1 MMANLFFQMFERLGS
16 GRATPTRALEEPAL
30 PASQTP
36 QAQPHLSAP
45 AETGA
50 LQPVKNW
57 SHPFK
62 DKNSPLLQLT
72 QLSKAASGYYPL
84 GRNGLWHGGVH
95 FDSGTAGTLDQSS
108 VQCLADGE
116 VVAYRIDTHAPTTN
130 YFVENGTVPKPFS
143 RNFVLVRHR
152 LQPPTIEGS
161 PDVTPSLIFYSLY
174 MHLQDWSVYQNA
186 HGIERPKF
194 WPEGAAF
201 RVKATVTDMHPGHPG
216 QQGLNVRNQAQRG
229 KALGLL
235 PRGAA
240 VTVTGDGIYRKL
252 ENTHGPEFLKAAD
265 GSLRGYLSIDFLEP
279 MATDDYRVKGD
290 PSLNVRAE
298 ASVGSTIIGT
308 LPNGTEVTVSGEG
321 PFRKLER
328 VNQYVHFDSLEGAR
342 EPIADR
348 IVVLDQPVAIKAG
361 ELIGH
366 IGEYQDSKAEHPE
379 KKLHLEVFSGDD
391 VKAFIEGCQ
400 GWADL
405 MPATDKTWL
414 KLVKGTAVVKH
425 HDRFNAAQPPR
436 LRDASSSSDA
446 DLLVPKSW
454 LDGLSAEKKIAIP
467 ATDEHNAYN
476 WYRLEHLLHDA
487 NNMLHDCWVRE
498 EVGVTPWV
506 NPWSWVGYDTI
517 FNFDSPQQTL
527 ASFFRAVSRFDE
539 EQLKQHGALA
549 DASDKGPM
557 KSRLYDIIDRNR
569 DGKMTAEE
577 LQAAI
582 RLPAHAQSLS
592 QLIIHYESEWR
603 FTPHKWDALD
613 EVLGHSGSTPH
624 LNWLAEKE
632 RIKQISWWNE
642 VAPRVGL
649 PGHGQ
654 VYHFHP
660 VGLSGLF
667 ALSSEHRL
675 ITLNMLKKAKPSLSD
690 AYCEMILPL
699 LNKYAK
705 LYEINS
711 PIRIAHLLAQVGHE
725 SGFRVREENLSYTA
739 PRMRQIFGCRN
750 NLRGYNSST
759 DECIVL
765 PRLRPKLWS
774 ESDTYAHNAVNLGS
788 YVYANRNGN
797 GDEASQEGYK
807 YRGRGIIQLTGKNNY
822 REYSRVHNQKDP
834 SDPRDFV
841 ADPDLIVSDLKYGI
855 ESAFVWW
862 EMNKMNGLIARSYA
876 VNTENN
882 IFQHVADISIKVNG
896 GTVGLDERV
905 TLFNDLRNM
914 IAAELN
920 NQ

>member
-36 QAQPHLSAP
+36 SAQPHLSAP

-130 YFVENGTVPKPFS
+130 YFVDNGTVPKPFS

-152 LQPPTIEGS
+152 LQPPTIEGN
-161 PDVTPSLIFYSLY
+161 PDVPPGLIFYSLY
-174 MHLQDWSVYQNA
+174 MHLKDWSVYQND
-186 HGIERPKF
+186 HGIDRPKF
-194 WPEGAAF
+194 WPEGAAY
-201 RVKATVTDMHPGHPG
+201 RVKETVTDMHPGHPG
-216 QQGLNVRNQAQRG
+216 RRGLNVRNQAQRG
-229 KALGLL
+229 KVLSLL
-235 PRGAA
+235 SRGSE
-240 VTVTGDGIYRKL
+240 VTVSGNGIYRKL
-252 ENTHGPEFLKAAD
+252 ENTNGPDLLKAAD
-265 GSLRGYLSIDFLEP
+265 GSLRGYLSVDFLEP
-279 MATDDYRVKGD
+279 MATGEYRVKGN
-290 PSLNVRAE
+290 PSLNAE
-298 ASVGSTIIGT
+298 ASTSSAIIT
-308 LPNGTEVTVSGEG
+308 ALPNGTEVTVSGEG
-321 PFRKLER
+321 SFRKLER

-342 EPIADR
+342 EPMADR
-348 IVVLDQPVAIKAG
+348 IVVLDQPIAIKAG
-361 ELIGH
+361 ELTGH
-366 IGEYQDSKAEHPE
+366 IGEYQDSGAEHPE

-391 VKAFIEGCQ
+391 VKAFIKGCQ
-400 GWADL
+400 AWADQ

-467 ATDEHNAYN
+467 ATDGHNAYN

-487 NNMLHDCWVRE
+487 NNELLDGWVRE

-506 NPWSWVGYDTI
+506 NPWSWEGYDTI
-517 FNFDSPQQTL
+517 FNFDSPRQAL
-527 ASFFRAVSRFDE
+527 ASFRRAAGRFNE
-539 EQLKQHGALA
+539 AEMGRHGALA

-557 KSRLYDIIDRNR
+557 KSRLYDIIDRDR
-569 DGKMTAEE
+569 DKKMTAEE
-577 LQAAI
+577 LQEAI

-603 FTPHKWDALD
+603 FIPHKWDALD
-613 EVLGHSGSTPH
+613 EVLGHSGPTPH

-654 VYHFHP
+654 VYHLHP
-660 VGLSGLF
+660 VGLIGRFNNIKQHPEIFIKGVKTELEFLDLYDGSIIEEDDYVNAAAMLGCEVE
-667 ALSSEHRL
+667 AIKAVAITETGSS
-675 ITLNMLKKAKPSLSD
+675 
-690 AYCEMILPL
+690 
-699 LNKYAK
+699 
-705 LYEINS
+705 
-711 PIRIAHLLAQVGHE
+711 
-725 SGFRVREENLSYTA
+725 
-739 PRMRQIFGCRN
+739 
-750 NLRGYNSST
+750 
-759 DECIVL
+759 
-765 PRLRPKLWS
+765 
-774 ESDTYAHNAVNLGS
+774 GS
-788 YVYANRNGN
+788 YFSKV
-797 GDEASQEGYK
+797 GDDKVTAILFERHYFH
-807 YRGRGIIQLTGKNNY
+807 QLTGGRFDALAPDISQRVSGGYGAFSAQYEKMVRAYRLSPSDALKSASWGRFQIMGKNFSSAG
-822 REYSRVHNQKDP
+822 YSSVENFVLDLSRSEKNHLKAFVNFIKADRVLSSAIVQKDWLKFAVRYNGP
-834 SDPRDFV
+834 AQSGYDQKMRDNYN
-841 ADPDLIVSDLKYGI
+841 ALK
-855 ESAFVWW
+855 
-862 EMNKMNGLIARSYA
+862 
-876 VNTENN
+876 
-882 IFQHVADISIKVNG
+882 
-896 GTVGLDERV
+896 
-905 TLFNDLRNM
+905 
-914 IAAELN
+914 
-920 NQ
+920 

>member
-130 YFVENGTVPKPFS
+130 YFVENGTVPKLFS

-152 LQPPTIEGS
+152 LQPPTIEGN
-161 PDVTPSLIFYSLY
+161 PDVPPSLIFYSLY
-174 MHLQDWSVYQNA
+174 MHLQDWSVYQND
-186 HGIERPKF
+186 HGIDRPKF
-194 WPEGAAF
+194 WPEGAAY
-201 RVKATVTDMHPGHPG
+201 RVKETVTDVHPGHPG

-229 KALGLL
+229 KVLSLL
-235 PRGAA
+235 SRGSE
-240 VTVTGDGIYRKL
+240 VTVSGNGIYRKL
-252 ENTHGPEFLKAAD
+252 ENTNGPDLLKAAD
-265 GSLRGYLSIDFLEP
+265 GSLRGYLSVDFLEP
-279 MATDDYRVKGD
+279 MATGEYRVKGN
-290 PSLNVRAE
+290 PSLNAE
-298 ASVGSTIIGT
+298 ASTSSAIIT
-308 LPNGTEVTVSGEG
+308 ALPNGTEVTVSGEG

-328 VNQYVHFDSLEGAR
+328 VNQYVHFNSLEGAR

-391 VKAFIEGCQ
+391 VKAFIKGCQ
-400 GWADL
+400 AWADQ

-414 KLVKGTAVVKH
+414 KLVKGNAVVKH

-467 ATDEHNAYN
+467 ATDVHNAYN

-487 NNMLHDCWVRE
+487 NNELLDGWVRE

-506 NPWSWVGYDTI
+506 NPWSWEGYDTI
-517 FNFDSPQQTL
+517 FNFDSPRQAL
-527 ASFFRAVSRFDE
+527 ASFRRAAGRFNE
-539 EQLKQHGALA
+539 AEMGRHGALA

-557 KSRLYDIIDRNR
+557 KSRLYDIIDRDR
-569 DGKMTAEE
+569 DKKMTAEE
-577 LQAAI
+577 LQEAI

-603 FTPHKWDALD
+603 FIPHKWDALD
-613 EVLGHSGSTPH
+613 EVLGHSGPTPH

-642 VAPRVGL
+642 VAPKVGL

-654 VYHFHP
+654 VYHLHP
-660 VGLSGLF
+660 VGLVGNFF
-667 ALSSEHRL
+667 ANYDR
-675 ITLNMLKKAKPSLSD
+675 ITLEMLKAANPAGAEVHHLK
-690 AYCEMILPL
+690 ILPY
-699 LNKYAK
+699 LNKYAIAYG
-705 LYEINS
+705 LYQ
-711 PIRIAHLLAQVGHE
+711 PKAIAHFLSQVAHE
-725 SGFRVREENLSYTA
+725 SGFKVVEEGLRYSA
-739 PRMRQIFGCRN
+739 RQMKSTYGCKTLN
-750 NLRGYNSST
+750 GKSGYNSENDS
-759 DECIVL
+759 CNFGVL
-765 PRLRPKLWS
+765 RNKLWTEENRYS
-774 ESDTYAHNAVNLGS
+774 MNAENLGS
-788 YVYANRNGN
+788 YVYANRMGN
-797 GDEASQEGYK
+797 GDEESKEGYI
-807 YRGRGIIQLTGKNNY
+807 YRGRGMLQVTGKF
-822 REYSRVHNQKDP
+822 EYQRFTMIHNKKNPADIQ
-834 SDPRDFV
+834 DFV
-841 ADPDLIVSDLKYGI
+841 SNPDLLVSSVEYGV
-855 ESAFVWW
+855 ESAFVFWFTKGGRGGKRLC
-862 EMNKMNGLIARSYA
+862 EVALTG
-876 VNTENN
+876 T
-882 IFQHVADISIKVNG
+882 VADVTQLVNG
-896 GTVGLDERV
+896 GQNGFSD
-905 TLFNDLRNM
+905 RNSRFKALENLM
-914 IAAELN
+914 RF
-920 NQ
+920 

>member
-36 QAQPHLSAP
+36 PAQPHLSAP

-62 DKNSPLLQLT
+62 DKNSALLQLT

-161 PDVTPSLIFYSLY
+161 PDVPPSLTFYSLY
-174 MHLQDWSVYQNA
+174 MHLQDWSVYQND
-186 HGIERPKF
+186 HGIDRPKF

-201 RVKATVTDMHPGHPG
+201 RVKETVTDMHPGHPG
-216 QQGLNVRNQAQRG
+216 QQGLNARNQAQRG

-279 MATDDYRVKGD
+279 MATGEYRVKGN

-298 ASVGSTIIGT
+298 ASAGSAILGT

-361 ELIGH
+361 DLIGH
-366 IGEYQDSKAEHPE
+366 IGEYQDSDAEHPE
-379 KKLHLEVFSGDD
+379 KKLHLEVFSGDN
-391 VKAFIEGCQ
+391 VKAFIKGCQ

-436 LRDASSSSDA
+436 LRDASTSSDA
-446 DLLVPKSW
+446 ELLVPKSW

-467 ATDEHNAYN
+467 ATDVHNAYN

-487 NNMLHDCWVRE
+487 NNVLLDCWVRE

-506 NPWSWVGYDTI
+506 NPWSWAGYDTI
-517 FNFDSPQQTL
+517 YNFDSPRQAL
-527 ASFFRAVSRFDE
+527 ASFRRAAGRFNE
-539 EQLKQHGALA
+539 AEMGRHGALA

-557 KSRLYDIIDRNR
+557 KSRLYDIIDRDR
-569 DGKMTAEE
+569 DKKMTAEE

-632 RIKQISWWNE
+632 RIRQISWWNE

-654 VYHFHP
+654 VYHLHP
-660 VGLSGLF
+660 VGLLSRFMTNAGGILICKKCGGAINLKREFFEEICGEGVRSSFISAMVDASGSMF
-667 ALSSEHRL
+667 KKYGIDSCDQ
-675 ITLNMLKKAKPSLSD
+675 IT
-690 AYCEMILPL
+690 
-699 LNKYAK
+699 
-705 LYEINS
+705 
-711 PIRIAHLLAQVGHE
+711 HLLAQAKKETREFLSLRE
-725 SGFRVREENLSYTA
+725 SLNYSRRTYTAAKLYRLAPTAINAGFARKGMSFINDAERLRWIDENLIANDMGYGEHC
-739 PRMRQIFGCRN
+739 FG
-750 NLRGYNSST
+750 
-759 DECIVL
+759 
-765 PRLRPKLWS
+765 S
-774 ESDTYAHNAVNLGS
+774 EEQPGKDF
-788 YVYANRNGN
+788 
-797 GDEASQEGYK
+797 
-807 YRGRGIIQLTGKNNY
+807 RGRGLIHLTHYETYKKCA
-822 REYSRVHNQKDP
+822 RETGLQIDSNP
-834 SDPRDFV
+834 ELLENDFAV
-841 ADPDLIVSDLKYGI
+841 AIETALWFWKGRGIATIAESSYLSEDLAVIAVTRPI
-855 ESAFVWW
+855 
-862 EMNKMNGLIARSYA
+862 NTGLAGL
-876 VNTENN
+876 
-882 IFQHVADISIKVNG
+882 ADRQRYKREI
-896 GTVGLDERV
+896 
-905 TLFNDLRNM
+905 TLVFKRHFGSGCLRNV
-914 IAAELN
+914 
-920 NQ
+920 